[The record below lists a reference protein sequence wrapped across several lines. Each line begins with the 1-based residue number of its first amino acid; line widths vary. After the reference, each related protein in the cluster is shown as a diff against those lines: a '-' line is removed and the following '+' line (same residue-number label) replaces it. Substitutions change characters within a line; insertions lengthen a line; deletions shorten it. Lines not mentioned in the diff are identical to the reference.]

1 MRFKQGAHRM
11 SSGFSG
17 MRLNIAGLAGLA
29 GLDNVYSVRH
39 KKSYYAFK
47 R

>member
-17 MRLNIAGLAGLA
+17 MRLNTAGLA